1 MNYIYIAMNIM
12 LIATFVYIGLIVL
25 YAMYRLFRDW

>member
-12 LIATFVYIGLIVL
+12 LIATFVYIGFIVL
-25 YAMYRLFRDW
+25 YAMYRLLRDW